1 MKARSRIILSLLLI
15 SQLCG
20 CAALKLVSHADD
32 VARVGKAGGAVAE
45 AGHAAARGDDVVHA
59 AGRAGSKAAQ
69 TGEVAAK
76 TAAEAVHGGEATGKV
91 AEVAGHTG
99 DAAEILTLAYETFED
114 SAEEDDGWEAD
125 DQLEL
130 EKATAE
136 LKKEA
141 LTLKALSPE
150 GKKEMA
156 VAVEQLEKQV
166 QKSAQSRKVEDMKEA
181 GRLGAK
187 LVSKV
192 SAIRSNA
199 TMEEP

>member
-1 MKARSRIILSLLLI
+1 MKARLILNLLLA

-32 VARVGKAGGAVAE
+32 VAKVGKAGGAVAE
-45 AGHAAARGDDVVHA
+45 AGQVAAHTDEVVHA
-59 AGRAGSKAAQ
+59 AGRVGS
-69 TGEVAAK
+69 
-76 TAAEAVHGGEATGKV
+76 EATQTGKV

-99 DAAEILTLAYETFED
+99 DAADILTLAYETFQD
-114 SAEEDDGWEAD
+114 SAEEDGGWEAD

-141 LTLKALSPE
+141 LALKALSPE
-150 GKKEMA
+150 GKKDMA
-156 VAVEQLEKQV
+156 VAVERLEQQV
-166 QKSAQSRKVEDMKEA
+166 QRSAQSRKVEDMKEA
-181 GRLGAK
+181 GRLGAE